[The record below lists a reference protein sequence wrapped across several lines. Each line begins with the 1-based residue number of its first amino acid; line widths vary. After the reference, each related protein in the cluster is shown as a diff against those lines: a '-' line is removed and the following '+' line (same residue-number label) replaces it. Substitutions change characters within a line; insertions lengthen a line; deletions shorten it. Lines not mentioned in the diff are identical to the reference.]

1 MAAMREIVKVLK
13 ALADETRLRLLKVL
27 MRGEFCVCELVDAL
41 EVNQSNLSRH
51 LAVLKNA
58 GLVSDRK
65 EGLWVY
71 YTVDKDS
78 KTLVKRLLATFGD
91 LDTPRTR
98 LDWERLQRRL
108 QMRVDGKCPLG
119 SGKLPPSRGKGR

>member
-1 MAAMREIVKVLK
+1 MKETVRVFK

-27 MRGEFCVCELVDAL
+27 MRGEFCVCELADAL
-41 EVNQSNLSRH
+41 EVEQSNLSRH
-51 LAVLKNA
+51 LAALKGA

-71 YTVDKDS
+71 YTVAKDA
-78 KTLVKRLLATFGD
+78 KPLVKRLLATFSD
-91 LDTPRTR
+91 LDTPRTH
-98 LDWERLQRRL
+98 LDWERLQQRL

-119 SGKLPPSRGKGR
+119 VGKLPPSQRKGGR

>member
-1 MAAMREIVKVLK
+1 MKDIVKVFK

-27 MRGEFCVCELVDAL
+27 TCGEFCVCELVDAL
-41 EVNQSNLSRH
+41 EVEQSNLSRH
-51 LAVLKNA
+51 LAALRGA

-71 YTVDKDS
+71 YTVAQGAKA
-78 KTLVKRLLATFGD
+78 LVKRLLAAFGD
-91 LDTPRTR
+91 RDTPRTY
-98 LDWERLQRRL
+98 LDWKRLQQRL

-119 SGKLPPSRGKGR
+119 AGKLPPSRRNRRW

>member
-1 MAAMREIVKVLK
+1 MKDVVRLFK
-13 ALADETRLRLLKVL
+13 ALADETRLRVLKAL
-27 MRGEFCVCELVDAL
+27 MHGEFCVCELVDAL
-41 EVNQSNLSRH
+41 EVEQSNLSRH

-65 EGLWVY
+65 DGLWVY
-71 YTVDKDS
+71 YTVAKDA
-78 KTLVKRLLATFGD
+78 KALVKRLLATFGD

-98 LDWERLQRRL
+98 LDWERLQQRL

-119 SGKLPPSRGKGR
+119 VGKLPPSRKKRKRR

>member
-1 MAAMREIVKVLK
+1 MATVKEIVKVLK
-13 ALADETRLRLLKVL
+13 ALADETRLRVLKVL
-27 MRGEFCVCELVDAL
+27 MQSEFCVCELVDAL

-71 YTVDKDS
+71 YTVAKDA
-78 KTLVKRLLATFGD
+78 KPLVKKLLTTFGN

-98 LDWERLQRRL
+98 LDWERLQQRL

-119 SGKLPPSRGKGR
+119 SGKLPPSRRKER

>member
-1 MAAMREIVKVLK
+1 MAAVKEIVKVLK
-13 ALADETRLRLLKVL
+13 ALADETRLRVLKVL
-27 MRGEFCVCELVDAL
+27 MQGEFCVCELVDAL

-71 YTVDKDS
+71 YTVAKDA
-78 KTLVKRLLATFGD
+78 KPLVKKLLTTFGN

-98 LDWERLQRRL
+98 LDWERLQQRL

-119 SGKLPPSRGKGR
+119 SGKLPPSRRKKR

>member
-1 MAAMREIVKVLK
+1 MAAVKEIVKVLK
-13 ALADETRLRLLKVL
+13 ALADETRLRVLKVL
-27 MRGEFCVCELVDAL
+27 MQGEFCVCELVDAL

-71 YTVDKDS
+71 YTVAKDA
-78 KTLVKRLLATFGD
+78 KPLVKKLLTTFGN

-98 LDWERLQRRL
+98 LDWERLQQRL

-119 SGKLPPSRGKGR
+119 SGKLPPSRRKER

>member
-1 MAAMREIVKVLK
+1 MATVKEIVQVLK
-13 ALADETRLRLLKVL
+13 ALADETRLRVLKVL
-27 MRGEFCVCELVDAL
+27 MQSEFCVCELVDAL

-71 YTVDKDS
+71 YTVAKDA
-78 KTLVKRLLATFGD
+78 KPLVKKLLTTFGN

-98 LDWERLQRRL
+98 LDWERLQQRL

-119 SGKLPPSRGKGR
+119 SGKLPPSRRKER